1 MITSGGGAST
11 VQRWFP
17 LNSHPV
23 ALSTGGESNGG
34 VTCLHP
40 LSNDNKRV
48 MFGTQGGMVGALE
61 VHATTASSSS
71 SSTITS
77 NSPMMEL
84 GSPVLCLAR
93 SPDGQRVAAATEY
106 VVYDKIATSSLLSQG
121 TF

>member
-1 MITSGGGAST
+1 M
-11 VQRWFP
+11 QRWFP

-61 VHATTASSSS
+61 VHATTASSSTTTS
-71 SSTITS
+71 SN

-93 SPDGQRVAAATEY
+93 SPDSQRVAAATEY
-106 VVYDKIATSSLLSQG
+106 VVCDKIVTSSLLSQS

>member
-1 MITSGGGAST
+1 M
-11 VQRWFP
+11 QRWFP

-48 MFGTQGGMVGALE
+48 MFGTQEGMVGALE
-61 VHATTASSSS
+61 VHAATS
-71 SSTITS
+71 SSTSTS
-77 NSPMMEL
+77 STTTSNNNSPMMEL

-106 VVYDKIATSSLLSQG
+106 VVYYRPPPALLSQS

>member
-1 MITSGGGAST
+1 
-11 VQRWFP
+11 

-40 LSNDNKRV
+40 LSSDNKRV

-71 SSTITS
+71 STTTS
-77 NSPMMEL
+77 SNNSPMMEL

-106 VVYDKIATSSLLSQG
+106 VVYDKIAPALLSQS